1 MSTVRCRSWPT
12 AKEFANEPEENCVET
27 IPRKDEIVQVE
38 DDVDPILAEFGQE
51 VIQTL
56 KRTDLTMPTAERS
69 LNVWYEIPFEPT
81 DLSWRDEPGK
91 PRMGPRGAGDGD
103 GCGGFIY

>member
-1 MSTVRCRSWPT
+1 M
-12 AKEFANEPEENCVET
+12 
-27 IPRKDEIVQVE
+27 QVE

-56 KRTDLTMPTAERS
+56 ERTDLTTPTAKRS

-81 DLSWRDEPGK
+81 DLSQRDEPGK
-91 PRMGPRGAGDGD
+91 RRMGDGGAGRGD